1 MTTLKTTKS
10 KNSSGT
16 AHAGR
21 QTRRNLHMNVA
32 TTIRAAEE
40 LKPDLLTE
48 TIVSKLANPVT
59 NSDFDFHGTVN
70 DVLKDVGLSTADSG
84 GEITFYGR
92 DPIITS
98 PFRFGSM
105 AAIASAAKAVAVAAL
120 WQDRTGEG
128 QDIAVDVRKAIT
140 GFSAFT

>member
-1 MTTLKTTKS
+1 MESQVT
-10 KNSSGT
+10 N
-16 AHAGR
+16 
-21 QTRRNLHMNVA
+21 RR
-32 TTIRAAEE
+32 TDDSQ
-40 LKPDLLTE
+40 PDLLTE
-48 TIVSKLANPVT
+48 KILSKLAHPETSSNI
-59 NSDFDFHGTVN
+59 DLHGAVD
-70 DVLKDVGLSTADSG
+70 DVLKDVGLSSADSG

-120 WQDRTGEG
+120 WRDRTGEG

>member
-1 MTTLKTTKS
+1 
-10 KNSSGT
+10 
-16 AHAGR
+16 
-21 QTRRNLHMNVA
+21 MNIA
-32 TTIRAAEE
+32 TTIQAAEE

-48 TIVSKLANPVT
+48 TIVSKLGNPET
-59 NSDFDFHGTVN
+59 SSDFDFRGTVN
-70 DVLKDVGLSTADSG
+70 DVLKDVGMSTADSG

-92 DPIITS
+92 DPIIPS

-105 AAIASAAKAVAVAAL
+105 AAVASAAKAVAVAAL
-120 WQDRTGEG
+120 WRDRTGEG